1 MKRFNIISLAVLA
14 LTASACKAPTGPLI
28 LCFTPCVD
36 DRNSAPQ
43 PPGLGGVWGSSATDV
58 FAVGETILHY
68 DGNTWRAQVRECRNE
83 GQLIRGGGS

>member
-58 FAVGETILHY
+58 FAVGGNRGIGNGTILHY
-68 DGNTWRAQVRECRNE
+68 DGFTWRLHSQT
-83 GQLIRGGGS
+83 GSS